1 MTDIPVKQKLL
12 SFEEILED
20 RISAADL
27 TQDPPENEE
36 ARQYYFIKKA
46 RLLADQLQAELG
58 RPLTFHINTF
68 GCQMNAR
75 DSEKLAGILRAAG
88 YQEIESEDADFVLF
102 NTCTVRDNADQ
113 RVFGRLG
120 RISHFKKQNPMMKIG
135 ICGCMMQEASNV
147 DKINRSYPFVDLI
160 FGTHNLFRFP
170 EYLCNT
176 LESDRRYVDVWDK
189 TESIVEDLPNDR
201 KYPYKAGVN
210 IMYGCNKFCTYC
222 IVPYVRGRERSR
234 RKEEILDE
242 CRRLVRDGVKEIM
255 LLGQNVNSY
264 GRDLKDGSNFAD
276 LLEAAAEI
284 EGLRRL
290 RFMTPYPSDF
300 SEDVIQVIK
309 RHPNISRH
317 LHMPLQSGST
327 AVLKKMNRRYTK
339 EEFLALAEHIRAE
352 IPDAALTTDIIVGFP
367 YETPADVDD
376 TIDVIRKVG
385 FENAFTFIYSIRRGT
400 PAAKWEQVPE
410 EEKKV
415 QFARVLSV
423 VQETARQQASKL
435 QGRIMEGLIEEVNAK
450 DPGKVTARLSN
461 NMLVHVPGDASMIGR
476 FYQIRLDECC
486 GFYYF
491 GEALEEC

>member
-20 RISAADL
+20 RISSADL
-27 TQDPPENEE
+27 TMDPPENEE

-120 RISHFKKQNPMMKIG
+120 RISHYKKQNPMMKIG

-147 DKINRSYPFVDLI
+147 EKINRSYPFVDLI

-234 RKEEILDE
+234 RKGDHAAGPE
-242 CRRLVRDGVKEIM
+242 CQFLRQGPEGRLQFRGPAGSGRGDRR
-255 LLGQNVNSY
+255 
-264 GRDLKDGSNFAD
+264 
-276 LLEAAAEI
+276 AA
-284 EGLRRL
+284 
-290 RFMTPYPSDF
+290 PSA
-300 SEDVIQVIK
+300 
-309 RHPNISRH
+309 
-317 LHMPLQSGST
+317 LHDPLSQ
-327 AVLKKMNRRYTK
+327 
-339 EEFLALAEHIRAE
+339 
-352 IPDAALTTDIIVGFP
+352 
-367 YETPADVDD
+367 
-376 TIDVIRKVG
+376 
-385 FENAFTFIYSIRRGT
+385 
-400 PAAKWEQVPE
+400 
-410 EEKKV
+410 
-415 QFARVLSV
+415 
-423 VQETARQQASKL
+423 
-435 QGRIMEGLIEEVNAK
+435 
-450 DPGKVTARLSN
+450 
-461 NMLVHVPGDASMIGR
+461 
-476 FYQIRLDECC
+476 
-486 GFYYF
+486 
-491 GEALEEC
+491 

>member
-1 MTDIPVKQKLL
+1 
-12 SFEEILED
+12 
-20 RISAADL
+20 
-27 TQDPPENEE
+27 
-36 ARQYYFIKKA
+36 
-46 RLLADQLQAELG
+46 
-58 RPLTFHINTF
+58 
-68 GCQMNAR
+68 
-75 DSEKLAGILRAAG
+75 
-88 YQEIESEDADFVLF
+88 
-102 NTCTVRDNADQ
+102 
-113 RVFGRLG
+113 
-120 RISHFKKQNPMMKIG
+120 
-135 ICGCMMQEASNV
+135 
-147 DKINRSYPFVDLI
+147 
-160 FGTHNLFRFP
+160 
-170 EYLCNT
+170 
-176 LESDRRYVDVWDK
+176 
-189 TESIVEDLPNDR
+189 
-201 KYPYKAGVN
+201 
-210 IMYGCNKFCTYC
+210 
-222 IVPYVRGRERSR
+222 
-234 RKEEILDE
+234 
-242 CRRLVRDGVKEIM
+242 
-255 LLGQNVNSY
+255 
-264 GRDLKDGSNFAD
+264 
-276 LLEAAAEI
+276 
-284 EGLRRL
+284 
-290 RFMTPYPSDF
+290 MTPYPSDL

-415 QFARVLSV
+415 QFARVLTV